1 MALVTSG
8 EGFNT
13 MRCLVIATVKGA
25 ALGVGVL
32 VLSGVA
38 IAQSPAGGYLAGH
51 EPDTLAALTPAP
63 VPGSIRDRSDR
74 EIFTSTRA
82 LEGTP
87 RWRLA
92 QADAD
97 LSVAAFLKDFGCAAG
112 VRLTPENAPAL
123 TKVLRRMTPD
133 LASAYNGP
141 KDHFKRP
148 RPYLR
153 DSGPICVAHS
163 PALDQGYDYPSGHA
177 TFAWG
182 WGLILADLLPDR
194 AGAILGRARAFGESR
209 VVCGVHS
216 ASAIGESRS
225 AAATLFAALQADP
238 AFQSDRAAARTE
250 LAALRITSHG
260 PGPEICATEAALTAK
275 TPW

>member
-1 MALVTSG
+1 MGS
-8 EGFNT
+8 
-13 MRCLVIATVKGA
+13 MRIATVKA
-25 ALGVGVL
+25 AAVTLGVL
-32 VLSGVA
+32 VLSGLA
-38 IAQSPAGGYLAGH
+38 LAQSPAGGYLAGH
-51 EPDTLAALTPAP
+51 EPDVLTALTPAP
-63 VPGSIRDRSDR
+63 VPGSIRDRADR
-74 EIFTSTRA
+74 DIFRSTRA

-92 QADAD
+92 QGDAD
-97 LSVAAFLKDFGCAAG
+97 LSVAAVLKDFSCAAG
-112 VRLTPENAPAL
+112 MTLTPDNAPAL
-123 TKVLRRMTPD
+123 AKVLRRMVPD
-133 LASAYNGP
+133 LAAAYSGP
-141 KDHFKRP
+141 KDHFARP

-153 DSGPICVAHS
+153 DKGDICVPHS

-194 AGAILGRARAFGESR
+194 AGPILGRARAFGESR

-238 AFQSDRAAARTE
+238 GFQNDMAAARAE
-250 LAALRITSHG
+250 LAALRRSSHG
-260 PGPEICATEAALTAK
+260 PAPDVCAAETALTAK
-275 TPW
+275 PPW